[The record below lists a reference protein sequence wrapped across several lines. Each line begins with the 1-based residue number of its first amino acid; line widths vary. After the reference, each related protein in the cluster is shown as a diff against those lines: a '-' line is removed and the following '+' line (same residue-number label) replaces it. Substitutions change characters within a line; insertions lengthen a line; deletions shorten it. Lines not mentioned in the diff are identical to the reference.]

1 MIGYEVYKVFHVV
14 MVLFLI
20 STLGFIVEGKVNNKA
35 KKILIGLVSFF
46 IFVGGMGLIARLG
59 FKHGE
64 PFPLWIMLKISLW
77 VLVNIALILVG
88 RMPINLR
95 KWIYLL
101 VLGLVSVAVWSAVY
115 KPGM

>member
-20 STLGFIVEGKVNNKA
+20 STLGFIIEGKVTSKA

-64 PFPLWIMLKISLW
+64 PFPLWLILKMTLW
-77 VLVNIALILVG
+77 VFVNIALILVG

-95 KWIYLL
+95 KWVYLL

>member
-1 MIGYEVYKVFHVV
+1 MIGYEVYKVFHIV

-20 STLGFIVEGKVNNKA
+20 STLGFIVEGKVENKL

-59 FKHGE
+59 FRHGE
-64 PFPLWIMLKISLW
+64 PFPLWINLKITLW
-77 VLVNIALILVG
+77 VFVNIALILVG
-88 RMPINLR
+88 RMPRNLR
-95 KWIYLL
+95 KYVYLL